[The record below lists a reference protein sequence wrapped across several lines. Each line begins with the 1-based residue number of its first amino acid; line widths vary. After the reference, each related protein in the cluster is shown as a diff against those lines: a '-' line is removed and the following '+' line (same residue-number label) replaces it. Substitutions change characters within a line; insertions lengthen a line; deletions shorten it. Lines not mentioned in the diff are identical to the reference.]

1 MSPHEPPWN
10 EALQFPAL
18 DFVERRWL
26 CCFPERI
33 QPVGAGVCRVP
44 TSLKPIF
51 GDAWTKEQLFSQAE
65 VANHLQDYIQE
76 QGLAEG
82 SEVKLDE
89 LFVGNLYNKKE
100 PQQAGNLDDFDEV
113 LRRLLGKLQQF
124 HRVLRQSP
132 QVRCSCSQSGL
143 GAIRRADLRSLCMLF
158 IRFRGLGGFAPEK
171 KMC

>member
-1 MSPHEPPWN
+1 M
-10 EALQFPAL
+10 
-18 DFVERRWL
+18 
-26 CCFPERI
+26 
-33 QPVGAGVCRVP
+33 CRVP
-44 TSLKPIF
+44 TSLKPVF

-65 VANHLQDYIQE
+65 VASHLREYIQE

-89 LFVGNLYNKKE
+89 LFAGNLYNKKE

-132 QVRCSCSQSGL
+132 QVG
-143 GAIRRADLRSLCMLF
+143 RS
-158 IRFRGLGGFAPEK
+158 
-171 KMC
+171 